1 MLEQLRAVNASAAF
15 NRWAGFEVTEAEPGR
30 VCLRLEWREDLAS
43 TRDTCTLRSW
53 RDSSTP
59 RADLLLSPR

>member
-30 VCLRLEWREDLAS
+30 VCLRLEWREDLGQYSGHLHAA
-43 TRDTCTLRSW
+43 LVA
-53 RDSSTP
+53 DSSTP